1 MIESFDNLSIVI
13 LEKKAMKAGLIVF
26 ALWMLM
32 GAGQASSAELPDGL
46 PSTFDSLGP
55 TVQQLSL
62 SDGRQVHFIDDGVDS
77 DLPVVF
83 VGGLGTSVR
92 VIRLLDF
99 LRSMRVGLNLRM
111 ISVERN
117 GYGQT
122 AFDPKLAMAD
132 FSAEVEAVLA
142 HLGID
147 RFALFGISGGGPYV
161 AKIAA
166 RNPSRVLS
174 IHMAATSPALGQ
186 PERCGAA
193 SPASVYRD
201 LLSQPMAF
209 FGFPKDSPM
218 HRVAG
223 FQDTAFEEAARAHNA
238 RGQQADPAPLDH
250 EIGLYCAEGRIDTDE
265 VSAPL
270 FVYEGGADA
279 VLDQAGSKAW
289 QRAFPAAPIVLRA
302 YPGEGHDVQYRH
314 LDQILLDIAGYGDKI
329 LICKDNINSLVSAE
343 TDTQAAGTVL
353 GLCAWTSE

>member
-1 MIESFDNLSIVI
+1 
-13 LEKKAMKAGLIVF
+13 MKAGLILWGWLLLSGTGQTF
-26 ALWMLM
+26 SAALP
-32 GAGQASSAELPDGL
+32 AGL
-46 PSTFDSLGP
+46 PAVLPATFDSLGP
-55 TVQQLSL
+55 TVQRLTL
-62 SDGRQVHFIDDGVDS
+62 ANGRQVHFIDDGADTG
-77 DLPVVF
+77 LPVVF

-99 LRSMRVGLNLRM
+99 LTSMRRELNIRM

-122 AFDPKLAMAD
+122 AFDPKLGMAD
-132 FSAEVEAVLA
+132 FSADVEAVLA

-161 AKIAA
+161 AKIAS
-166 RNPSRVLS
+166 RNPTRVLS
-174 IHMAATSPALGQ
+174 IHMAATSPSLGQ
-186 PERCGAA
+186 PARCGAA

-250 EIGLYCAEGRIDTDE
+250 EIGLYCAEGMINNDAVR
-265 VSAPL
+265 APL
-270 FVYEGGADA
+270 FVYQGGADA
-279 VLDQAGSKAW
+279 VLDQAGPKAW
-289 QRAFPAAPIVLRA
+289 RRAFTAAPLVIRA

-314 LDQILLDIAGYGDKI
+314 LDQILLDIAGYGDKV
-329 LICKDNINSLVSAE
+329 LICNNNVNEMVAPELAV
-343 TDTQAAGTVL
+343 QAANTVL
-353 GLCAWTSE
+353 GLCAWSSP

>member
-1 MIESFDNLSIVI
+1 
-13 LEKKAMKAGLIVF
+13 MKAGLIV
-26 ALWMLM
+26 LGLMLL
-32 GAGQASSAELPDGL
+32 AGPGHAFSAGLPDGL
-46 PSTFDSLGP
+46 PTTFDSLGP

-62 SDGRQVHFIDDGVDS
+62 ANGRRVHFIDDGADS
-77 DLPVVF
+77 GLPVVF

-99 LRSMRVGLNLRM
+99 LRSMRVGLNIRM

-122 AFDPKLAMAD
+122 AFDPKLGMAD

-142 HLGID
+142 HLDID

-161 AKIAA
+161 AKIAS
-166 RNPSRVLS
+166 RNPTRVLS
-174 IHMAATSPALGQ
+174 IHMAATSPSLGQ
-186 PERCGAA
+186 PARCGTA

-218 HRVAG
+218 HQVAG

-250 EIGLYCAEGRIDTDE
+250 EIGLYCAEGMISNGE

-270 FVYEGGADA
+270 FVYQGGADA
-279 VLDQAGSKAW
+279 VLDQTGPKAW
-289 QRAFPAAPIVLRA
+289 QRAFPAAPLVLRA

-314 LDQILLDIAGYGDKI
+314 LDQILLDIAGYGDKV
-329 LICKDNINSLVSAE
+329 LICNNNINSMVASEA
-343 TDTQAAGTVL
+343 DAQAAGTVL
-353 GLCAWTSE
+353 GHCAWSSQ

>member
-1 MIESFDNLSIVI
+1 MSN
-13 LEKKAMKAGLIVF
+13 
-26 ALWMLM
+26 
-32 GAGQASSAELPDGL
+32 
-46 PSTFDSLGP
+46 
-55 TVQQLSL
+55 
-62 SDGRQVHFIDDGVDS
+62 GRQVHFIDDGADS
-77 DLPVVF
+77 GLPVVF

-99 LRSMRVGLNLRM
+99 LRSMRVGLNIRM

-122 AFDPKLAMAD
+122 AFDPELGMAD
-132 FSAEVEAVLA
+132 FSAEVEAVLT

-161 AKIAA
+161 AKIAS

-186 PERCGAA
+186 PARCGAA
-193 SPASVYRD
+193 SPASAYRD

-218 HRVAG
+218 HQVAG

-250 EIGLYCAEGRIDTDE
+250 EIGLYCAEGMINNDE
-265 VSAPL
+265 VSARPCL
-270 FVYEGGADA
+270 FTKVAPMRCWIKRAPKLGKGPSRPHPWCCERIRA
-279 VLDQAGSKAW
+279 KAMMCN
-289 QRAFPAAPIVLRA
+289 I
-302 YPGEGHDVQYRH
+302 GT
-314 LDQILLDIAGYGDKI
+314 
-329 LICKDNINSLVSAE
+329 LIKSY
-343 TDTQAAGTVL
+343 
-353 GLCAWTSE
+353 